1 MQTSKRFSNV
11 NTVIRDKHK
20 YSFVHQHLVFS
31 ICSLSSLTACQSAYA
46 ILRKCFCM
54 FLLYYFVKQ
63 HLNAYNS
70 SSLSHFPAFFNLVR
84 EHEWDVFANKTTVL
98 EQNEEGNIPE
108 RSLTHMNTGSDIIIF
123 PQTHSMCV
131 SSVQKRSR
139 GRKGKGLGWS
149 WHQKPWGNNTIETFS
164 LCFFLFFL
172 LLLFGAGES
181 NFSSL
186 LSAPPPSPSCFSLS
200 LYRCTFSVCSVE
212 WLTLW
217 LAYGTQNWALSLGM
231 LLLINNSFSRLCLP
245 SWDHL

>member
-108 RSLTHMNTGSDIIIF
+108 RSLTHMNTGSDNRN
-123 PQTHSMCV
+123 SMCV
-131 SSVQKRSR
+131 SSVHKR
-139 GRKGKGLGWS
+139 GGEKEKVW
-149 WHQKPWGNNTIETFS
+149 
-164 LCFFLFFL
+164 
-172 LLLFGAGES
+172 AG
-181 NFSSL
+181 
-186 LSAPPPSPSCFSLS
+186 PGIRSP
-200 LYRCTFSVCSVE
+200 E
-212 WLTLW
+212 
-217 LAYGTQNWALSLGM
+217 GITQ
-231 LLLINNSFSRLCLP
+231 
-245 SWDHL
+245 

>member
-1 MQTSKRFSNV
+1 MIVLCCYSGLNVLLGLGLTVTSKCRPQKWFSNV

-63 HLNAYNS
+63 HLKAYNS

-108 RSLTHMNTGSDIIIF
+108 RSLTHMNTGSDNRNSLHVCVE
-123 PQTHSMCV
+123 HSETRGEKR
-131 SSVQKRSR
+131 KRS
-139 GRKGKGLGWS
+139 GL
-149 WHQKPWGNNTIETFS
+149 
-164 LCFFLFFL
+164 
-172 LLLFGAGES
+172 
-181 NFSSL
+181 
-186 LSAPPPSPSCFSLS
+186 
-200 LYRCTFSVCSVE
+200 V
-212 WLTLW
+212 
-217 LAYGTQNWALSLGM
+217 LASEAL
-231 LLLINNSFSRLCLP
+231 RE
-245 SWDHL
+245 